1 MNNFEEILNA
11 AQNIAVVGCSDNP
24 ARTSNSIARYLID
37 AGFTV
42 IPVNPNHTEILGQT
56 CYPSVQEIPEDIN
69 IDIVNIFRRPAHTA
83 EMVRD
88 VLARV
93 AETGEKPV
101 IWTQI
106 GVSSSEAQKLAEDAE
121 LPYIKNRC
129 ILVEH
134 SRMAV

>member
-1 MNNFEEILNA
+1 MNNFEEILNT
-11 AQNIAVVGCSDNP
+11 AQYIAVVGCSDNP
-24 ARTSNSIARYLID
+24 ARTSNSIARYLIS

-42 IPVNPNHTEILGQT
+42 IPVNPNHTEVLGQT

-83 EMVRD
+83 DMVRD

-93 AETGEKPV
+93 AKTGEKPV
-101 IWTQI
+101 IWAQI
-106 GVSSSEAQKLAEDAE
+106 GVSSREAQQLVEEAD

>member
-1 MNNFEEILNA
+1 MNNFEEILNT
-11 AQNIAVVGCSDNP
+11 AQHIAVVGCSDNP
-24 ARTSNSIARYLID
+24 ARTSNSIARYLIS

-42 IPVNPNHTEILGQT
+42 IPVNPNHAEVLGQT
-56 CYPSVQEIPEDIN
+56 CYPSVQDIPEDIN

-83 EMVRD
+83 DMVRD

-93 AETGEKPV
+93 AKTGEKPV

-106 GVSSSEAQKLAEDAE
+106 GVSSREAQQLAEEAD